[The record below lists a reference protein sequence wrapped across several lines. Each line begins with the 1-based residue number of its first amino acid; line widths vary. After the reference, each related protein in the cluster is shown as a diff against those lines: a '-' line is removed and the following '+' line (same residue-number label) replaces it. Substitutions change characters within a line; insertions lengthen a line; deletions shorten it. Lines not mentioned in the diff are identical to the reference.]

1 MSLKSRTEKNLDFL
15 DYKIG
20 KLEKELKTLKKV
32 RFRMMGLLHF
42 DDRYLKRLAEHAG
55 LKVTFTKLHYKEMKD
70 ARSKS

>member
-15 DYKIG
+15 DYKIN
-20 KLEKELKTLKKV
+20 KLEAELLTLRKV
-32 RFRMMGLLHF
+32 RLRMFKLLHS